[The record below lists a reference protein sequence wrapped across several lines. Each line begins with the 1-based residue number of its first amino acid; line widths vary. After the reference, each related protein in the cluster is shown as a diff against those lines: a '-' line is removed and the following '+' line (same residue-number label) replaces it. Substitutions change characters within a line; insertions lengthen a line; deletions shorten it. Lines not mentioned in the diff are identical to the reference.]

1 MSRHFASLFVIA
13 GLLLIALPSS
23 AQFQNG
29 NQSIVLTLPEI
40 SQHSV
45 LTQRIGITDIT
56 INYHRPLVNGRKVFG
71 GLVPYGQ
78 VWRAGADQNTTISFT
93 DPVTIEGKPLAR
105 GTYGL
110 HMIPGESEWTII
122 FSNNYTSWGSFS
134 YDQKEDAL
142 RLTVK
147 PQPGEFHEALAYD
160 FDDMKPDSAQV
171 TLRWEKI
178 AVAFH
183 VGVNVNEIVTQSIKN
198 ELRNTGG
205 FTWMGYDDAAT
216 YLLESKGD
224 LKQALN
230 YADQAIQNE
239 ERFDDLLTKSRILD
253 AMGKKDEAT
262 TARNKALGI
271 ANVIQVHTYAR
282 QLQRDG
288 KSEEAYKLFRENARK
303 NPDSWVVHVGLS
315 RMYSAQGD
323 FPNASKEMTVA
334 IASAPDGAKGGLQG
348 LAKRLENKD
357 DINK

>member
-1 MSRHFASLFVIA
+1 MSRHFSALLVIA
-13 GLLLIALPSS
+13 GLMLIALPSS

-93 DPVTIEGKPLAR
+93 DPVTIEGKPLAK

-110 HMIPGESEWTII
+110 HMIPGENEWTII

-142 RLTVK
+142 RVTVK
-147 PQPGEFHEALAYD
+147 PQPAEFHEALAYD
-160 FDDMKPDSAQV
+160 FDDMKPDAAQI
-171 TLRWEKI
+171 TLRWEKT
-178 AVAFH
+178 AVPFH
-183 VGVNVNEIVTQSIKN
+183 VGVNVNEIVSQSIKN

-216 YLLESKGD
+216 YVLESKGD

-239 ERFDDLLTKSRILD
+239 ERFDDLLTRSRILD

-288 KSEEAYKLFRENARK
+288 KTEEAYKLFRENARK

-315 RMYSAQGD
+315 RMYSGQGD

-334 IASAPDGAKGGLQG
+334 IAAAPDGAKGGLQG

>member
-1 MSRHFASLFVIA
+1 LFVIA
-13 GLLLIALPSS
+13 GVMLITVPSS

-29 NQSIVLTLPEI
+29 SQSIILTLPEI

-71 GLVPYGQ
+71 GIVPYGQ
-78 VWRAGADQNTTISFT
+78 VWRAGANQNTTITFT
-93 DPVTIEGKPLAR
+93 DPVTIEGKPLAK

-110 HMIPGESEWTII
+110 HMIPGESEWTVI

-142 RLTVK
+142 RVTVK
-147 PQPGEFHEALAYD
+147 PQLSEFHEALAYD

-171 TLRWEKI
+171 TLRWEKV
-178 AVAFH
+178 AVLFH
-183 VGVNVNEIVTQSIKN
+183 VGVNVNEIVGQSIKN

-205 FTWMGYDDAAT
+205 FTWMGFDDAAT
-216 YLLESKGD
+216 YLLENKGD

-262 TARNKALGI
+262 TARNKALGL
-271 ANVIQVHTYAR
+271 ANVIQTHTYAR
-282 QLQRDG
+282 QLQREG

-323 FPNASKEMTVA
+323 FPSASKEMTTA
-334 IASAPDGAKGGLQG
+334 IAGAPDGAKGGLQG